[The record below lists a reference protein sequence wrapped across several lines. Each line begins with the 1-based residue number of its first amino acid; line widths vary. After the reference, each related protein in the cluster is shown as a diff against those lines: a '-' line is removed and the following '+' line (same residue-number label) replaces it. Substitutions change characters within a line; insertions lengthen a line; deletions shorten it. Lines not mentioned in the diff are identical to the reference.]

1 MARKYFSF
9 WHIHYGFLYR
19 VELSFRLTK
28 IAFYRTKN
36 EKSKDHCKAD
46 LKQGVF
52 FL

>member
-28 IAFYRTKN
+28 IVFYRTKN
-36 EKSKDHCKAD
+36 ENSKDHYKAG
-46 LKQGVF
+46 LKQRVLF
-52 FL
+52 F